1 MIDTELSEQSTNPVQ
16 NKAIATSVN
25 ALSASIAGK
34 ADASS
39 VPTIT
44 PTSNESTATNQNT
57 LYLVTQQ

>member
-16 NKAIATSVN
+16 NKAIAISVN
-25 ALSASIAGK
+25 SLSASLANK
-34 ADASS
+34 ADVST

-57 LYLVTQQ
+57 LYLITQQ